1 MSNDLIVG
9 QKVYDLIL
17 YWHQLIVKFPKNER
31 FVLGQ
36 NIEKQLLHVF
46 KLINKIN
53 NIHDDRKKYYCELSE
68 EIDALF
74 ILNRLTKD
82 LKFISVKQYLTIAER
97 INEIAK
103 ISCAWLKK

>member
-1 MSNDLIVG
+1 MNNDLIVG

-53 NIHDDRKKYYCELSE
+53 NIHDDRKKYYSELSE
-68 EIDALF
+68 EIDMLF

-103 ISCAWLKK
+103 ISCA